1 MTFYSRNLSWNKAQV
16 FKPNKVGLAFGY
28 FATHNNISA
37 VLHIYFQFERRFHT
51 FYTQNVNVVKSPFL
65 DKWKYNWI
73 FPTCDF
79 EEKNQFQK
87 VPFSVIQTIKIS
99 IIRENAYQKI
109 WLCYL
114 LGKIREKMPLHHSYN
129 SYFTLSWYIF

>member
-1 MTFYSRNLSWNKAQV
+1 MAFYSRNLSWNKAHV

-28 FATHNNISA
+28 FATHDNISA
-37 VLHIYFQFERRFHT
+37 VLHLYFQFERRFHT

-99 IIRENAYQKI
+99 IIREKAYRKI